1 MLGNGTRRMAPWRS
15 DMRGVVLVMS
25 MTHVVIGAALG
36 CLAAQGGLYGIRQ
49 LAGWMQRD
57 DWGARLRSLAP
68 SPDSSLVAAF
78 VKYAGPVGMG
88 VALVTLGVWAV
99 SDYVAARS
107 VRSATLASVT
117 DPAPPAPAAA
127 APDQGSSEAAPVHTA
142 EKTDAAAPA
151 TDKFNPYADPDYQ
164 VRRKSHRAGTALSLK
179 ETLLRRE
186 ESKARADLM
195 KDVQQRLSRS
205 QYDCEAADHASHYL
219 KANLDVWG
227 FASWQSKYF
236 PVEGYKGATLA
247 QCKDIKNVVDPG
259 GLDLQSTV
267 ARQSH

>member
-1 MLGNGTRRMAPWRS
+1 
-15 DMRGVVLVMS
+15 MS
-25 MTHVVIGAALG
+25 MTQVVIGAALG

-49 LAGWMQRD
+49 LAGWAQRD
-57 DWGARLRSLAP
+57 DLGARLRSLAP

-107 VRSATLASVT
+107 VRSAALASIP

-127 APDQGSSEAAPVHTA
+127 APEQGSADLTPVRTT
-142 EKTDAAAPA
+142 EKADVPTPA
-151 TDKFNPYADPDYQ
+151 VDKINPYADPDYQ
-164 VRRKSHRAGTALSLK
+164 VHRKPHRGAALSLK

-195 KDVQQRLSRS
+195 KDMQQRASRS
-205 QYDCEAADHASHYL
+205 QYDCEAANHAGQYL
-219 KANLDVWG
+219 KADLDVWG

-267 ARQSH
+267 ARQSR

>member
-1 MLGNGTRRMAPWRS
+1 MRR
-15 DMRGVVLVMS
+15 VVSLMS
-25 MTHVVIGAALG
+25 MTQVVIGAALG
-36 CLAAQGGLYGIRQ
+36 CLAAQGGLYGFRQ

-57 DWGARLRSLAP
+57 DLGARLRALAP

-107 VRSATLASVT
+107 VRSATLASVA
-117 DPAPPAPAAA
+117 DSAPPVPAAA
-127 APDQGSSEAAPVHTA
+127 VPDQGSTEADPVHAA
-142 EKTDAAAPA
+142 EKVDAAAPA
-151 TDKFNPYADPDYQ
+151 ADKTSPYADPDYQ
-164 VRRKSHRAGTALSLK
+164 VRRKPHRAGTALSLK

-186 ESKARADLM
+186 ESKARADLIRDM
-195 KDVQQRLSRS
+195 QQHLSRS

-219 KANLDVWG
+219 KADLDVWG

-247 QCKDIKNVVDPG
+247 QCKDIKNVVDPS

-267 ARQSH
+267 ARQAR

>member
-1 MLGNGTRRMAPWRS
+1 MRR
-15 DMRGVVLVMS
+15 VVSLMS
-25 MTHVVIGAALG
+25 MTQVVIGAALG
-36 CLAAQGGLYGIRQ
+36 CLAAQGGLYGFRQ

-57 DWGARLRSLAP
+57 DLGARLRALAP

-107 VRSATLASVT
+107 VRSATLASVA
-117 DPAPPAPAAA
+117 DSAPPVPAAA
-127 APDQGSSEAAPVHTA
+127 VPDQGSTEAAPVHTA
-142 EKTDAAAPA
+142 EKVDAAAPA
-151 TDKFNPYADPDYQ
+151 ADKTSPYADPDYQ
-164 VRRKSHRAGTALSLK
+164 VRRKPHRAGTALSLK

-186 ESKARADLM
+186 ESKARADLIRDM
-195 KDVQQRLSRS
+195 QQHLSRS

-219 KANLDVWG
+219 KADLDVWG

-247 QCKDIKNVVDPG
+247 QCKDIKNVVDPS

-267 ARQSH
+267 ARQAR

>member
-1 MLGNGTRRMAPWRS
+1 
-15 DMRGVVLVMS
+15 MRGVVLLMS

-57 DWGARLRSLAP
+57 DLGARLRSLAP
-68 SPDSSLVAAF
+68 SPGPALVAAF

-107 VRSATLASVT
+107 MRSAALASVA
-117 DPAPPAPAAA
+117 DPAPPAPAVS
-127 APDQGSSEAAPVHTA
+127 APEQGSAEPAAVRTA
-142 EKTDAAAPA
+142 DKADAAAPA
-151 TDKFNPYADPDYQ
+151 ADRINPYADPDYQ
-164 VRRKSHRAGTALSLK
+164 VHRKPHRSGTAPSLK

-219 KANLDVWG
+219 KADLDVWG
-227 FASWQSKYF
+227 FASWHSKYF